1 MSGVG
6 GIFVSLL
13 GVVSMVSLM
22 VAIMLLVHLVQQAF
36 DKAGVVWGM
45 IALVYPPGT
54 YLYCRKNWDLMRDKF
69 IIITGLLIIS
79 IILWGIV
86 KLF

>member
-54 YLYCRKNWDLMRDKF
+54 YLYCRKNWEVMRDRF

>member
-45 IALVYPPGT
+45 ISLVYPPGT
-54 YLYCRKNWDLMRDKF
+54 YLYCRKNWDVMRDKF

-86 KLF
+86 KIF